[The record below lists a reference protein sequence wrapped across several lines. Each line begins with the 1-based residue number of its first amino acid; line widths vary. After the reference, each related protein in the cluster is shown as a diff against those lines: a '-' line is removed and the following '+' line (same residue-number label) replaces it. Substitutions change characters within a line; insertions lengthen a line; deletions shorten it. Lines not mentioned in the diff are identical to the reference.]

1 MDGGDRRKQVVAG
14 ETIRQ
19 GKKRFAS
26 TIRGVKCKTTMED
39 KGAGGC
45 MNAKWQV
52 LSLRPSDGDPVLQI

>member
-1 MDGGDRRKQVVAG
+1 MAATG
-14 ETIRQ
+14 ENKSSR
-19 GKKRFAS
+19 GKRFVKEKNASSS